1 MTGIKA
7 YRETAC
13 GFKSQH
19 IFPHSKNS
27 LTASARSS
35 SSAHDVIMSKAHLR
49 VLIGEFDFCFV
60 LFWKMNEQ
68 LLHWWSL
75 LSVFY
80 IFVLNTISE
89 TNERVAVCFS
99 VLENEHRDKTRV
111 FGVLDFWFYF
121 EKTIELIIHGLK
133 RNFSALDSISTLA
146 TEYQLFVCRSY
157 KMQQLTMKLL
167 VSEALLV
174 IAALHSA
181 AAGELGRNFSI
192 DLRGHDG

>member
-27 LTASARSS
+27 LTTSARSS
-35 SSAHDVIMSKAHLR
+35 SSAHDVIVSKACLR
-49 VLIGEFDFCFV
+49 VLIGVFDFCCV

-89 TNERVAVCFS
+89 TNERVTVCFS
-99 VLENEHRDKTRV
+99 VLENERRDKTSFFLVLFWKNDWTYYTRIEKELFRTWLYFDPGDRV
-111 FGVLDFWFYF
+111 SVVCLSKLQDA
-121 EKTIELIIHGLK
+121 TIHHEAADVW
-133 RNFSALDSISTLA
+133 SAPGHR
-146 TEYQLFVCRSY
+146 RSP
-157 KMQQLTMKLL
+157 
-167 VSEALLV
+167 
-174 IAALHSA
+174 
-181 AAGELGRNFSI
+181 
-192 DLRGHDG
+192 